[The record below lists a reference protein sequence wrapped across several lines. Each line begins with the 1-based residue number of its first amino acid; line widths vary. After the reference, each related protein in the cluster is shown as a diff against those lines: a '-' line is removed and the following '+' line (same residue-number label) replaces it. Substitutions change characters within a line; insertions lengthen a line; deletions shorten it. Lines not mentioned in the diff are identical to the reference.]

1 MMNSPEPLVLAL
13 AVRVSEMAIGKLTPS
28 MLNAM
33 SVEERV
39 KTLNEFFPK
48 METWAA
54 HHIACFRWNRRTR
67 LVGAPTIV
75 GNGSCFFLD
84 FSGQLF
90 LVTAAHV
97 YDGYLDGK
105 QKSGTKNIVC
115 QIDNIPFDPEAKLH
129 SYNRDLDIATFGF
142 SYDDLIKMG
151 KQATSGSRW
160 PPPSI
165 SLRNLPFGSGDFRG
179 STGCG

>member
-1 MMNSPEPLVLAL
+1 MMNSPEPLVLAF

-33 SVEERV
+33 SVEGRV
-39 KTLNEFFPK
+39 KALNEFFPK

-84 FSGQLF
+84 FSGKLF

-129 SYNRDLDIATFGF
+129 SYNRDQLSAFPTMN
-142 SYDDLIKMG
+142 LIKVG
-151 KQATSGSRW
+151 KQAISGSPS